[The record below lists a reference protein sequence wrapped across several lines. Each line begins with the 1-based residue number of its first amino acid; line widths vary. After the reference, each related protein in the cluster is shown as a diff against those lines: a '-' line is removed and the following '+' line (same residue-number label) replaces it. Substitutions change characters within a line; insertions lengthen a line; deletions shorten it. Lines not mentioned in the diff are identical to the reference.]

1 MAPPETKLILCPIN
15 LRHAELDY
23 SEYEEAVAMAK
34 RRGGETDPDDGV
46 PRVRAQPEHP

>member
-34 RRGGETDPDDGV
+34 RRGARLILMTVSPSSS
-46 PRVRAQPEHP
+46 AT